1 MPRKRLI
8 LITGMSGSG
17 KTTVAEMFQEEGYS
31 IITMGD
37 VIRGLAAERG
47 LEQTPQVLGF
57 LAKEMREE
65 HGDGA
70 VAIECVKKLKNMDED
85 VMVVDGI
92 RSLAEVDVFKESFDA
107 VLVATHAAPRTRFE
121 RLSERGRSDDPDD
134 IRVFRERDMRQ
145 LGFHMGWAI
154 GLADHMIVNEGSIED
169 LRNAFKDLM
178 EKLGRK

>member
-1 MPRKRLI
+1 LPRKRLI

-17 KTTVAEMFQEEGYS
+17 KTTVAEMFQKEGYS

-37 VIRGLAAERG
+37 VIRELATERG
-47 LEQTPQVLGF
+47 LEQTPQVLGS

-70 VAIECVKKLKNMDED
+70 VAVECVKKLQKTDED
-85 VMVVDGI
+85 LVVVDGI

-107 VLVATHAAPRTRFE
+107 VLVATHASPETRFK
-121 RLSERGRSDDPDD
+121 RLNERGRSDDPNDL
-134 IRVFRERDMRQ
+134 RVFRERDMRQ

-169 LRNAFKDLM
+169 LRNVFRDLM